1 MRVAALLVALLACAP
16 AAVFASNAEGEKFL
30 SENKEKEGVVTTK
43 SGLQYKVIKSGP
55 EDAKSPNASSPCL
68 CHYRG
73 RLINGVE
80 FDSSYK
86 RNKPATF
93 APNQVV
99 AGWTEAMQLMKEG
112 DKWELYLPS
121 ELAYGNSQRGAH
133 ITPGSVL
140 VFELEI
146 LEVGEGSAFDIM
158 QWGPLIFMGLLGLY
172 SLYTMGGG
180 GGGGGS
186 GPTVS
191 LLEASDPANPKVFF
205 EMELG
210 GAPAGTIEMELFAKT
225 CPKTVENFRCL
236 CTGEK
241 GMGRSGKPLH
251 FKGSTFHR
259 VIPGFMCQGG
269 DFTAGNGTGGES
281 IYGEKFADEWTNGT
295 IKHSVPGM
303 LSMANAGPYASQLL
317 PLLLLPLPAPRMP
330 CAARAL
336 LGVGR
341 VGLLAR
347 GSLPRGGRVC
357 LPVSDDSRSER
368 PFRSHPSLTRGCICV
383 RARVRA

>member
-1 MRVAALLVALLACAP
+1 MRVAALVTALLVWAP
-16 AAVFASNAEGEKFL
+16 PVAVLGSNAEGQKFL
-30 SENKEKEGVVTTK
+30 AENKEKEGVVTLP

-55 EDAKSPNASSPCL
+55 EGARSPNASSPCK

-73 RLINGVE
+73 TLINGQE

-86 RNKPATF
+86 RHAPATF

-121 ELAYGNSQRGAH
+121 ELAYGNSQRGKY
-133 ITPGSVL
+133 ISPGSVL
-140 VFELEI
+140 IFELEI
-146 LEVGEGSAFDIM
+146 LEVGESSGFDFM
-158 QWGPLIFMGLLGLY
+158 QWAPLIVMALAMLSFLWSMW
-172 SLYTMGGG
+172 GGG
-180 GGGGGS
+180 GGGGG
-186 GPTVS
+186 PEVS
-191 LLEASDPANPKVFF
+191 LSDASDPSNPKVFF
-205 EMELG
+205 EMEVG

-225 CPKTVENFRCL
+225 CPKTAENFRCL

-241 GMGRSGKPLH
+241 GTGRSGRPLH

-303 LSMANAGPYASQLL
+303 LSMANAGPYAAS
-317 PLLLLPLPAPRMP
+317 PPACVM
-330 CAARAL
+330 AAHL
-336 LGVGR
+336 
-341 VGLLAR
+341 
-347 GSLPRGGRVC
+347 
-357 LPVSDDSRSER
+357 
-368 PFRSHPSLTRGCICV
+368 
-383 RARVRA
+383 